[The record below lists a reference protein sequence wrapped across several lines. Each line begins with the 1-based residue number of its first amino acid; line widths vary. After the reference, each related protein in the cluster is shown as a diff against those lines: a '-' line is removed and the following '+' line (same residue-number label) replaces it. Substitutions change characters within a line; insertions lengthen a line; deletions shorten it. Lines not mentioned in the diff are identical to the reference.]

1 MVKQEDAT
9 RENQEENVRKSQNSS
24 LILRSKLDLEQSPT
38 AEHEDTV
45 RMTEN
50 SSITMS
56 PSSSG
61 SSGDHPE
68 EEIFSESRRAP
79 ASEKYYSVDASLN
92 PSKGPQADKNYE
104 ECGGSMHDSVTGGI
118 EGGSGIEGEA
128 L

>member
-1 MVKQEDAT
+1 MVRQED
-9 RENQEENVRKSQNSS
+9 QEENVRKSQNSS
-24 LILRSKLDLEQSPT
+24 MILRSKLDLEQSPT

-61 SSGDHPE
+61 SSGDHPD

-79 ASEKYYSVDASLN
+79 ASETYYSVDASLK
-92 PSKGPQADKNYE
+92 PRKGPQADKDHE
-104 ECGGSMHDSVTGGI
+104 DSGGSMHDSVTAGI
-118 EGGSGIEGEA
+118 EGGSGGIEGEA